1 MTGKT
6 FKPRNSLTPL
16 FALGFAACG
25 GGGGGSSSAPQEPT
39 PRGNGKGNQPP
50 PFMLPDEVPLPLIY
64 ENYPTNKAVHDLT
77 PQGQSSAEIELLADT
92 ADNDLFRLDETDGRI
107 WWNASPDFEG
117 HADSDGDGVYIIRL
131 NHPHN
136 AQGFTEIA
144 VTVGD
149 VAREV
154 SAEQWLNEV
163 DENDYF
169 RYTYEQVKDILPDND
184 FVKYLL
190 GSFAYALPA
199 DGPVI
204 ITWSLV
210 LPTSDL
216 RRSEH
221 ANFEGEAATIS
232 QAKIDGFRKNLEAA
246 LSEFEAAANLKFIEV
261 ADTAKTVGD
270 LRIHIQADDTGGG
283 AGSIEGGAATAR
295 IGADATYYVYVHE
308 LGHAFGLKHPFED
321 ASVFQSRF
329 EGFPYDPEFTRGDGS
344 ERSIMSYNFDWD
356 TEGLQPADIAALQWL
371 YGAPGT
377 DFDGLQARLMEEGI
391 TPEIL

>member
-1 MTGKT
+1 MVVV
-6 FKPRNSLTPL
+6 
-16 FALGFAACG
+16 
-25 GGGGGSSSAPQEPT
+25 GGSSTPPT
-39 PRGNGKGNQPP
+39 PPRSNGSGNGDRPINPP
-50 PFMLPDEVPLPLIY
+50 PPLTLPDDVPLALY
-64 ENYPTNKAVHDLT
+64 ENHPTNKAVYDAT
-77 PQGQSSAEIELLADT
+77 PQGQSAAQIDLPQGM
-92 ADNDLFRLDETDGRI
+92 ADNDLFRMSDDGRI
-107 WWNASPDFEG
+107 WFITSPDDE
-117 HADSDGDGVYIIRL
+117 AKTDSDGDGIYIIRL
-131 NHPHN
+131 THPHN
-136 AQGFTEIA
+136 EQGFTEIA

-149 VAREV
+149 VVREFA
-154 SAEQWLNEV
+154 AEQWLNQA

-190 GSFAYALPA
+190 GSFAYALSA

-216 RRSEH
+216 RASQH
-221 ANFEGEAATIS
+221 ANFEGEAATTS

-246 LSEFEAAANLKFIEV
+246 FAEFEAAANLKFIEV
-261 ADTAKTVGD
+261 ADTAEQVGD
-270 LRIHIQADDTGGG
+270 IRIFMETDATGGRALTIHRDG
-283 AGSIEGGAATAR
+283 APATVS
-295 IGADATYYVYVHE
+295 IGADATFYIYVHE
-308 LGHAFGLKHPFED
+308 LGHALGLKHPFED

-329 EGFPYDPEFTRGDGS
+329 EGFPYDLEFTRGEGS

-356 TEGLQPADIAALQWL
+356 TEGLQPADIAALQFL
-371 YGAPGT
+371 YGAPGS